1 MNVVERNDFINKTN
15 TSLITGQNRIWLT
28 NGSQNAFVDVLD
40 EVDYVGW
47 KRGRTFNEKH
57 KEKISITRT
66 KQNIINKPNHT
77 PEQKQKWSTQ
87 RSGRINGR
95 NTSKSVIIHGIKYET
110 IKDAMFETGLS
121 RFKIVNHFL

>member
-1 MNVVERNDFINKTN
+1 MNVVERYDFINKTN

-28 NGSQNAFVDVLD
+28 NGRENAFVDILN
-40 EVDYVGW
+40 EHTYVGW
-47 KRGRTFNEKH
+47 KRGRTFSEKH
-57 KEKISITRT
+57 KQKISNTKT

-77 PEQKQKWSTQ
+77 SEQKQKWSNQ

-95 NTSKSVIIHGIKYET
+95 NTSKSVIIHDTKYET
-110 IKDAMFETGLS
+110 IKDAMCATGLS